1 MDKAADQ
8 HKVADVIAETLF
20 AHGITQVFGITGAG
34 NIQIFDALA
43 RHSGFNFVFT
53 HHEQAAVMAANTY
66 YRSTGRLAL
75 ALVTTGGGST
85 NALTGVVSSNMDSI
99 PVLVIAGNEPSRY
112 ITEDNRLRIWGIQG
126 FDSVEVMSPVSKFST
141 RITNSL
147 SVAETLNTAV
157 NVAKTGKQGV
167 SWVEVPLDLQ
177 SMRVVAQNFTKI
189 EQPLNPTPTS
199 QQISSVVNA
208 LKTSKRPLLWLG
220 YGIKSAQAENI
231 LKIFLQKHKI
241 PFLLSWAGS
250 DLINN
255 EHELYVGKAGVY
267 GQRHANL
274 ILQAADYVLAIGT
287 RLAIPQIG
295 YSLEELAPEARIDL
309 VDIDLAEVHKL
320 GERSTEAINADA
332 GRFLSRLTDEIPRNL
347 ESNYT
352 NWLDHIR
359 KVKAKFPLIASE
371 HEDTNGYMNSYRV
384 IDRLN
389 NYFKDDSIT
398 VTDMG
403 TALLSG
409 FYGLS
414 LKEKQKLMTS
424 TGLGEMGFGL
434 PAAVGA
440 AIGNPDKEVIC
451 LNADGGMMMNLQEL
465 QTIAHH
471 KLNVKIFIFNNDGY
485 LMIKRSQLAL
495 LEGRF
500 VGVDAN
506 SGLTCPE
513 FDKVSAAFN
522 IPYFRLRNWE
532 DFDSGFSDFLTRSGP
547 GIVEIYMDPVQ
558 GFFPRLMTIASP
570 SGSLV
575 SPPLEDLSP
584 LISIE
589 DLEWALQ
596 RKASPRS
603 YQLRGLN

>member
-1 MDKAADQ
+1 MEKTVNQ

-20 AHGITQVFGITGAG
+20 AQGISQVFGITGAG

-43 RHSGFNFVFT
+43 RHGGFNFVFT

-66 YRSTGRLAL
+66 FRSTGKLAL
-75 ALVTTGGGST
+75 ALVTTGGGAT

-112 ITEDNRLRIWGIQG
+112 TTEDNKLRIWGIQG
-126 FDSVEVMSPVSKFST
+126 FDSVEVMSSVSKFST
-141 RITNSL
+141 RITISL
-147 SVAETLNTAV
+147 NVAETLNSAV
-157 NVAKTGKQGV
+157 NVAKSGKQGV

-177 SMRVVAQNFTKI
+177 SMRVVAQDYTRV
-189 EQPLNPTPTS
+189 EQPLSPTATP

-220 YGIKSAQAENI
+220 YGIKSAQAEEI
-231 LKIFLQKHKI
+231 LKTFLQDHKI

-250 DLINN
+250 DLVNN
-255 EHELYVGKAGVY
+255 EHQLYVGKAGVY

-309 VDIDLAEVHKL
+309 VDIDPIEVRKL
-320 GERSTEAINADA
+320 GERATEAINADA
-332 GRFLSRLTDEIPRNL
+332 GKFLSRLTDEIPHNL
-347 ESNYT
+347 ESNYS
-352 NWLDHIR
+352 NWLDHID

-371 HEDTNGYMNSYRV
+371 HEDKNGYMNSYRV

-409 FYGLS
+409 FYGLN

-440 AIGNPDKEVIC
+440 AIGNPEKEVIC

-471 KLNVKIFIFNNDGY
+471 KLNIKIFIFNNDGY

-513 FDKVSAAFN
+513 FEKVSAAFN

-532 DFDSGFSDFLTRSGP
+532 DFDNGFSDFLTHTGP

-558 GFFPRLMTIASP
+558 GFFPRLMTTASP